1 MTRTERPRGGV
12 AADPYE
18 AALNLLREQRR
29 AVTDVRRQIA
39 SDEAL
44 RAEDPRHQ
52 HALMVQTLAEIGQ
65 LGAAIKLLEAASQG
79 RVEVTPPPVN
89 RPCVAPADLA
99 PIERVSGLSPRFARP
114 GVAGPVLGRLA

>member
-1 MTRTERPRGGV
+1 MSGMK
-12 AADPYE
+12 AANPYE

-52 HALMVQTLAEIGQ
+52 HALMVQALAEIGQ
-65 LGAAIKLLEAASQG
+65 LGAAIQLLDAAADG
-79 RVEVTPPPVN
+79 RVTVLPDAVARPSVAAADLPPVQ
-89 RPCVAPADLA
+89 
-99 PIERVSGLSPRFARP
+99 RVSGLSPSFARP

>member
-1 MTRTERPRGGV
+1 MRN
-12 AADPYE
+12 AAAANPYE

-52 HALMVQTLAEIGQ
+52 HALMVQALAEICQ
-65 LGAAIKLLEAASQG
+65 LGAAIRLLEAANDG
-79 RVEVTPPPVN
+79 RVTVLPETVARPRVAAADLPPVQ
-89 RPCVAPADLA
+89 
-99 PIERVSGLSPRFARP
+99 RVSGLSPGFARP
-114 GVAGPVLGRLA
+114 SVAGPVLGQLA